1 MLNTIVY
8 VTHSEKTVHLLKFI
22 KMRVGAH
29 KVSIIKKLI
38 PG

>member
-8 VTHSEKTVHLLKFI
+8 GTHREKTVHLLKFI
-22 KMRVGAH
+22 KMRVGAR
-29 KVSIIKKLI
+29 KVSIAKKFI